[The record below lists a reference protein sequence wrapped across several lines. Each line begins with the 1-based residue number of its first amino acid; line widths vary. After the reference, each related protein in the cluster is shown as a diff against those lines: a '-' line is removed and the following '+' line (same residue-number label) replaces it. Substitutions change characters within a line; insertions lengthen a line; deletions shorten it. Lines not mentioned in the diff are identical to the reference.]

1 MKPFRADLH
10 IHSLLSPCGSLEMS
24 PAAIIRHAAARGLDM
39 IAVSDHNTT
48 LHCELAVTLGRE
60 AGITVLIA
68 AEVTSSEEVH
78 SLVILPDMEARVSFQ
93 MWLEQHSTFV
103 PNDPKIFGDQVVID
117 IDENIITEINHYL
130 PAALD
135 ATLDEVEAAAHRHGA
150 LFIPAH
156 IDRPSFSITSQLG
169 FIPEDLYIDAIE
181 VVGAAPDLLY
191 PVIRNSDAHIP
202 EHIGRRYTTYMLAQP
217 IFTELSMALRGE
229 AGRYIIATEK

>member
-10 IHSLLSPCGSLEMS
+10 IHSLLSPCGSLDMS
-24 PAAIIRHAAARGLDM
+24 PAAIIRHAVARGLDM

-48 LHCELAVTLGRE
+48 LHCELAVTLGLG
-60 AGITVLIA
+60 AGITVLRA

-78 SLVILPDMEARVSFQ
+78 SLVILPDGEARVSFQ
-93 MWLEQHSTFV
+93 AWLEQHSTFV
-103 PNDPKIFGDQVVID
+103 PHDPKIFGDQVVID
-117 IDENIITEINHYL
+117 SDENIITEITHYL

-181 VVGAAPDLLY
+181 VTGPTPDLLY

-202 EHIGRRYTTYMLAQP
+202 EHIGRRYTSYMLSRP
-217 IFTELSMALRGE
+217 SFEELAMALRGE
-229 AGRYIIATEK
+229 AGRHIIAAER